1 MKTGNKSVFH
11 PHKTHIIAQLDVTM
25 LYTIFEVL
33 KNIKFRQK
41 TQGVKLRFYQKTSAC
56 SENRQKKIVFPIF
69 LVG

>member
-1 MKTGNKSVFH
+1 MKTGNTSVFH
-11 PHKTHIIAQLDVTM
+11 PHKTHIIARLDVTV

-41 TQGVKLRFYQKTSAC
+41 TQGVKLHFLPKKRLFAAKTD
-56 SENRQKKIVFPIF
+56 KKIVFPIF